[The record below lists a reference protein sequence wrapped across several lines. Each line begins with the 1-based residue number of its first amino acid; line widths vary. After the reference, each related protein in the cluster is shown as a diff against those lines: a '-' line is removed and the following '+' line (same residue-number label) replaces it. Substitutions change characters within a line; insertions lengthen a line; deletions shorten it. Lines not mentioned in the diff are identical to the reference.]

1 MLSSPLGL
9 ARGGAQ
15 RAVRAGRFPGK
26 ESTHFDDRQAHRR
39 NSSRLRGAL
48 RDALRSGHSE
58 HVAGSSQE
66 RRPARR
72 IGSRGEARC
81 TRAVIAGASEGAGRP
96 RSDGFKPEELEQ
108 IAAPIALY
116 PDSLLSQVLMAS
128 TYPLQIVEANRWQK
142 ANSKLKGDALTA
154 QLEKK
159 DWDASVKSLINFPSV
174 LAQLDEKLDWT
185 QKLGDAVLAQQKEL
199 MDAIQRLRT
208 KAVDSGN
215 LKTTSEQKVTVEPT
229 TTTVIVEA
237 ANPQVVYVPTYNPTV
252 VYGAWPTPRT
262 RRITTTRRG
271 TWQGPRRSPS
281 PQESPSVPPGATPG
295 AAAAGGR
302 GEIDVDIDKNINVNN
317 NINRD
322 NYKQKANQVSAN
334 NKGSQLQNGKGSWQ
348 HDPAGRKGVSYRDSA
363 TQQKY
368 GASTANTS
376 KAREDFRGRRRSD
389 LARTSSGSRP
399 SPSQGSAGSSSAR
412 RDASS
417 GSSASNRGGGGAF
430 EGYGKSSD
438 VQRDSARGQSSRQS
452 SSSAGASRS
461 SSSGASRSSS
471 GGSRSSGGG
480 GRSRGGGGRR

>member
-1 MLSSPLGL
+1 MIAKPI
-9 ARGGAQ
+9 
-15 RAVRAGRFPGK
+15 AVILLVFAALCATLFVQGTQ
-26 ESTHFDDRQAHRR
+26 STSQAPPK
-39 NSSRLRGAL
+39 SA
-48 RDALRSGHSE
+48 APP
-58 HVAGSSQE
+58 AGSAPAAKSAAPAPSSQAQGQAA
-66 RRPARR
+66 PA
-72 IGSRGEARC
+72 A
-81 TRAVIAGASEGAGRP
+81 TV
-96 RSDGFKPEELEQ
+96 FKPEELEQ

-252 VYGAWPTPRT
+252 VYGAWSYPAYP
-262 RRITTTRRG
+262 
-271 TWQGPRRSPS
+271 PYYYY
-281 PQESPSVPPGATPG
+281 PPGYVAGTAALSFAAGVAVG
-295 AAAAGGR
+295 AAWGYAWGGCGWGR

-376 KAREDFRGRRRSD
+376 KAREDFRGRSQSD